1 MPEPTKEELL
11 KALRDMVDSYDDAGC
26 EGCGVVGQD
35 IYEQAYKLVYG
46 KEA

>member
-1 MPEPTKEELL
+1 MDKTKDELL

-26 EGCGVVGQD
+26 EGCGVVD
-35 IYEQAYKLVYG
+35 RDVYKRAYKLVYG